1 MQETNEVSA
10 REAAKRLG
18 VGLSHLYQ
26 LLWAGKIPAQK
37 RDGAWRISVEAIQ
50 ARMRARSVTD
60 AISSQTPHS
69 SGMKGASE

>member
-1 MQETNEVSA
+1 MQEANEISA

-37 RDGAWRISVEAIQ
+37 RDGAWLIPSDAVESRLLTRLANETEEVGVSRRHQ
-50 ARMRARSVTD
+50 
-60 AISSQTPHS
+60 
-69 SGMKGASE
+69 